1 MRPAARWKGRHR
13 VGPEGRLIRAEQVFL
28 EIDRPRRIVYTETVI
43 ETGAPIYECVLTFT
57 FEPLDGK
64 TRMTL
69 VHKGFPSTEEREKHE
84 RGTGI
89 FLDRLESY
97 MAKTKGAKE

>member
-1 MRPAARWKGRHR
+1 M
-13 VGPEGRLIRAEQVFL
+13 IRAEQVFL